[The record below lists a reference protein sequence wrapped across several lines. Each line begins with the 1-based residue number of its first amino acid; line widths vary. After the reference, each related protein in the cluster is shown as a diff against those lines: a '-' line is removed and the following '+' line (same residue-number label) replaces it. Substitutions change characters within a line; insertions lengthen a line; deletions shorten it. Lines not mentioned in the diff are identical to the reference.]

1 MPDGGF
7 CLVERYSEK
16 TINEIMTREGS
27 KRFDSKTMKKHE
39 HPYCP
44 RCKVFYGKGAVGIVF
59 KCAKCGRSLMLKSVN
74 PYLRTLGGILV
85 LVLASMTLLLAHS
98 PIIWIGGFIWGVAL
112 LASSVKQ
119 HNSLKKLDEVRY
131 Y

>member
-1 MPDGGF
+1 
-7 CLVERYSEK
+7 
-16 TINEIMTREGS
+16 
-27 KRFDSKTMKKHE
+27 MKKHQR
-39 HPYCP
+39 PCCP
-44 RCKVFYGKGAVGIVF
+44 HCRVFYGKGAVGIVF
-59 KCAKCGRSLMLKSVN
+59 KCAKCGRSLILKSVN
-74 PYLRTLGGILV
+74 PHLRTLGGILV

-112 LASSVKQ
+112 LANGLKQ

>member
-1 MPDGGF
+1 MSDRGF

-16 TINEIMTREGS
+16 TINEITTRGDPES
-27 KRFDSKTMKKHE
+27 FDSKTMKKYKR
-39 HPYCP
+39 PYCP
-44 RCKVFYGKGAVGIVF
+44 HCKVFYGKGAVGIVF
-59 KCAKCGRSLMLKSVN
+59 KCAKCGRSLILKSVN
-74 PYLRTLGGILV
+74 PHLRTLGGILI
-85 LVLASMTLLLAHS
+85 LVLASMTLLLAQS

-112 LASSVKQ
+112 LANGVKQ